1 MSKRWFN
8 EHRADPWRR
17 KARQEGYRARSA
29 YKLKQIQE
37 KFPVLRKGDIVL
49 DVGCAP
55 GGWTQIATEAVGD
68 EGLVI
73 GVDLQ
78 TTAPVEGAH
87 LIVGDIRDDLVR
99 STINDTLRGRP
110 INTVISD
117 ISPDITGRY
126 DIDQAVSI
134 ELVGMVADYTL
145 PMLNSGGAF
154 IAKIFQGPGLDAL
167 IAALKRR
174 FSKVHRFSPVASR
187 NASSE
192 IYIVCRNLKPHH
204 GALKQTV
211 TGEIEGAL
219 SKLGIVM
226 QEDDEED
233 IVPPITGFTV
243 HRRTSEEE

>member
-1 MSKRWFN
+1 MSKRWFI

-55 GGWTQIATEAVGD
+55 GGWTQIATEAVGED
-68 EGLVI
+68 GLVI

-126 DIDQAVSI
+126 DIDC
-134 ELVGMVADYTL
+134 LLYT
-145 PMLNSGGAF
+145 
-154 IAKIFQGPGLDAL
+154 
-167 IAALKRR
+167 
-174 FSKVHRFSPVASR
+174 SPSPR
-187 NASSE
+187 DS
-192 IYIVCRNLKPHH
+192 
-204 GALKQTV
+204 
-211 TGEIEGAL
+211 
-219 SKLGIVM
+219 
-226 QEDDEED
+226 
-233 IVPPITGFTV
+233 
-243 HRRTSEEE
+243 